1 MRAGSAH
8 GWGPHQQAIHPS
20 APRFHHIAVVLEP
33 YAELILRGRKRIEC
47 RFSSVRRAPFG
58 YVRRYDKLWFK
69 ISSGPLVAVAR
80 VQRVLYFHP
89 VTSDAVRAIYSDY
102 GQGICADSKFYR
114 DCRKAQYIT
123 LVLFGPVHGIRP
135 AWPAKSDR
143 RAWVIAAHPP
153 EDKSTVD
160 K

>member
-1 MRAGSAH
+1 MRLGLANGC
-8 GWGPHQQAIHPS
+8 GPHRLAIHPG

-47 RFSSVRRAPFG
+47 RFSSVRKPPFG
-58 YVRRYDKLWFK
+58 CVRRGDKLWFK

-89 VTSDAVRAIYSDY
+89 VASDTVRAIYSDY

-114 DCRKAQYIT
+114 DCRRAQYVT
-123 LVLFGPVHGIRP
+123 LVLFGPARGIHPVRQ
-135 AWPAKSDR
+135 AKSDR
-143 RAWVIAAHPP
+143 RAWVITTHPP
-153 EDKSTVD
+153 GYNLIFDK
-160 K
+160 